1 MTDSSSISSEVDF
14 DYLANPA
21 TETNEEVWCKINP
34 QGQLEHFDWNFV
46 EKTAKEFDAAG
57 AVAPKNNAQIICKLA
72 VLIRQQTLEQ
82 AAQLLLKY
90 KDVSAASSVV
100 VLKDLLEEEV

>member
-1 MTDSSSISSEVDF
+1 MSEEF
-14 DYLANPA
+14 DYLDPPK
-21 TETNEEVWCKINP
+21 TKTDEETWCKIGPKGTLDVFNW
-34 QGQLEHFDWNFV
+34 EFV
-46 EKTAKEFDAAG
+46 EKTAKEFDQTPEG
-57 AVAPKNNAQIICKLA
+57 GPKNNAQIICKLA